1 MALKVFRLFSL
12 GIPLQKKN
20 QFMKEILVILGN
32 GFDLALGMK
41 TSYRNFYEQKEF
53 WPFGKKENDTNIR
66 IRHMTGLDSFLDK
79 NMQENW
85 YNLENLL
92 ADYATGIKMLL
103 QNK

>member
-41 TSYRNFYEQKEF
+41 TSYRNFYEQKEY
-53 WPFGKKENDTNIR
+53 
-66 IRHMTGLDSFLDK
+66 L
-79 NMQENW
+79 
-85 YNLENLL
+85 
-92 ADYATGIKMLL
+92 
-103 QNK
+103 